1 MELTVITRGLGGG
14 REGTGEIV
22 MYMGFAT
29 KNAGKILRILSIQQ
43 IFRYQR
49 KKKSIASFI
58 FPKNA
63 PHARR

>member
-1 MELTVITRGLGGG
+1 MELTVITRCLGGG
-14 REGTGEIV
+14 SEGIGEIV

-29 KNAGKILRILSIQQ
+29 KNAGKILSIQQ

-49 KKKSIASFI
+49 KKKKSIASFI